1 MNTYL
6 SKKEKELFTR
16 LDALLAVSE
25 DVIKL
30 YEKVP
35 STDKEFMRFL
45 RSGKTWL
52 DKALAARFG
61 ALDPD
66 SKRDLQKNAAH
77 MQVLLVPNDRVK
89 EKFRELEKL
98 QSVLHMPY
106 DDFEDWYGAVI
117 QLSCGVCK
125 SKGQEFRNCKIRRI
139 LMKYGIHPVNTRA
152 TEDICQYSYPDAG
165 IHLRDLTKK
174 AEKDGLT
181 PKEIAGLIMEKSPEA

>member
-6 SKKEKELFTR
+6 SRKEKELFTR
-16 LDALLAVSE
+16 LDALLAVAE
-25 DVIKL
+25 DVIEL

-35 STDKEFMRFL
+35 STDKNFMKCIRM
-45 RSGKTWL
+45 GHTWL
-52 DKALAARFG
+52 NKALAARFG

-106 DDFEDWYGAVI
+106 DDFEDWYGSVI
-117 QLSCGVCK
+117 QLSCGICS
-125 SKGQEFRNCKIRRI
+125 SKGHDFRNCRIRKI
-139 LMKYGIHPVNTRA
+139 LMKYGIHPVNTKA

-165 IHLRDLTKK
+165 IRMKDLTQK
-174 AEKDGLT
+174 AEKDGLS
-181 PKEIAGLIMEKSPEA
+181 PKELAGLIMEKSPEA